1 MSTLMPEI
9 PRTDYETQRAIAA
22 ILEGE
27 TLATA
32 EDILRAQLREKT
44 EAQDWPAVAD
54 LALQLADQAR

>member
-1 MSTLMPEI
+1 MSRSMPEI
-9 PRTDYETQRAIAA
+9 PRTDYETQRAIFA

-27 TLATA
+27 TLSTE

-44 EAQDWPAVAD
+44 AAKDWPAVAD

>member
-1 MSTLMPEI
+1 MPDL

-27 TLATA
+27 TLARP
-32 EDILRAQLREKT
+32 DDVLRAQMAEKI
-44 EAQDWPAVAD
+44 AAKDWPAVAD